1 MYVLKYFK
9 TFVHRNA
16 RLEIWKYYKK
26 IASDHIIVAVLDTYL
41 FCIVIS
47 KYGSRYLI
55 TFFASTSI
63 LPPPF
68 LIQLKDKTSSI
79 SSKIFS
85 QAKFAAP
92 PQNIGLRLPIWDR

>member
-1 MYVLKYFK
+1 MLGWRFENTMKNLLQ
-9 TFVHRNA
+9 T
-16 RLEIWKYYKK
+16 IP
-26 IASDHIIVAVLDTYL
+26 IIVAVLDTYL

-47 KYGSRYLI
+47 KYGSQYLI

-92 PQNIGLRLPIWDR
+92 PKNIGLRLPI